1 MKEIK
6 QDIIFA
12 WNEAEELMTSLI
24 DLNDF
29 DLINNRESLITRAS
43 NIVNILGKHF
53 DEKDLDL

>member
-6 QDIIFA
+6 QDVIFA

-24 DLNDF
+24 ELNDF
-29 DLINNRESLITRAS
+29 DLIDNRESLIVRAS

-53 DEKDLDL
+53 DEKDFDL